1 MNHWRRNTSFGLI
14 FNLGVLVG
22 LAVGAIIVYQILYSD
37 VGDHL
42 SEYAT
47 MKAMGYSD
55 RFVVSIIMQESLI
68 LATLAFAPSVL
79 VSMGLYQLLVRST
92 GLLVTMS
99 VSRAGL
105 VFALTL
111 VICAASGWLA
121 TGKLRRLDPA
131 EVF

>member
-1 MNHWRRNTSFGLI
+1 MI

-42 SEYAT
+42 GEYAT
-47 MKAMGYSD
+47 MKAMGYGD
-55 RFVVSIIMQESLI
+55 RFVVAIIVQESVI
-68 LATLAFAPSVL
+68 LASLAFFPSVL
-79 VSMGLYQLLVRST
+79 MAMGLYQILVLST
-92 GLLVTMS
+92 GLLVTMTI
-99 VSRAGL
+99 SRAVV
-105 VFALTL
+105 VFGLTL
-111 VICAASGWLA
+111 VICGASGWLA